1 MNMNNTTP
9 IYGQSASEVSERIK
23 KSKVVVDVVGIG
35 NMGLPLAVAFAQAG
49 AHVVGVGKDPK
60 AIDLINSGTS
70 PVFGEPNLPALL
82 KKVVKQNRL
91 SATQNGIDAAKQ
103 ANAIVVI
110 VPLLTDP
117 KGNIDDSII
126 RNATSEIAQGLQ
138 KGSLISIETTMPPGM
153 VRETIIPLLEQ
164 GSGLTVGEDFGI
176 VHSPERLTTGRV
188 FRNLELYP
196 KIIGAYDEKSRSAAE
211 GLYNPIV
218 GEVLHVESIETAEL
232 IKVTEGVYRDVN
244 IALANQI
251 AVLSESLGVNFW
263 EVYHGATYRTQD
275 YCHLHK
281 AGAGVGGHCIPV
293 YPYFL
298 INAGKKIGIEP
309 TLLSLAR
316 EVNDGMVEY
325 LTEKTKTC
333 LQENHKPIRGSTIT
347 VVGLAFR
354 PDVKEIRLSPSLRLI
369 DSLKEKLG
377 ASVLVY
383 DPLFSPEEIKSLG
396 YSPTDLN
403 TIAQSDCIVVV
414 VLHSSHK
421 SQIEKELK
429 PVFNKVV
436 DATSGVFFTESPKWK
451 IGKPNPR

>member
-1 MNMNNTTP
+1 MNNITP

-82 KKVVKQNRL
+82 KEAVKQNRL

-196 KIIGAYDEKSRSAAE
+196 KIIGAY
-211 GLYNPIV
+211 
-218 GEVLHVESIETAEL
+218 
-232 IKVTEGVYRDVN
+232 
-244 IALANQI
+244 
-251 AVLSESLGVNFW
+251 
-263 EVYHGATYRTQD
+263 
-275 YCHLHK
+275 
-281 AGAGVGGHCIPV
+281 
-293 YPYFL
+293 
-298 INAGKKIGIEP
+298 
-309 TLLSLAR
+309 
-316 EVNDGMVEY
+316 
-325 LTEKTKTC
+325 
-333 LQENHKPIRGSTIT
+333 
-347 VVGLAFR
+347 
-354 PDVKEIRLSPSLRLI
+354 
-369 DSLKEKLG
+369 
-377 ASVLVY
+377 
-383 DPLFSPEEIKSLG
+383 
-396 YSPTDLN
+396 
-403 TIAQSDCIVVV
+403 
-414 VLHSSHK
+414 
-421 SQIEKELK
+421 
-429 PVFNKVV
+429 
-436 DATSGVFFTESPKWK
+436 
-451 IGKPNPR
+451 